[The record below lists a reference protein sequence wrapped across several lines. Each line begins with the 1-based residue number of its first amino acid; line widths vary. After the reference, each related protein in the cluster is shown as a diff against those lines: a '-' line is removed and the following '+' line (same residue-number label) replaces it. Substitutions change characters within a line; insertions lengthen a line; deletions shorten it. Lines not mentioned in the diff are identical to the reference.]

1 MKGQQ
6 HLLDFEDN
14 WRTAMGKW
22 FPGERVVFR
31 GQDLHH
37 DLQDM
42 SWMALFLYGI
52 TGRRFSENEMKV
64 FTAIYTYTS
73 FPEPRLWNN
82 RVAAL
87 AGSARSTPSLAFG
100 AANAMSEASI
110 YGHKPNTRSID
121 FFLRTQKKLEA
132 GGDLDEIIRLEMKT
146 YRTIFGYGR
155 PLNRIDERNPAFLK
169 LLQET
174 GLDQGKHLIDK
185 HGYIDFKEG
194 YFFVCS
200 QFSKVQLFKIGE
212 AFNFLQHIEENLPKR
227 FFIFLIVLEIYFGQY
242 FHGVPGLCL
251 DEPHMAFSFHISM
264 PGR

>member
-1 MKGQQ
+1 MSGQQ

-37 DLQDM
+37 DLQDL
-42 SWMALFLYGI
+42 SWMELFLYGI

-87 AGSARSTPSLAFG
+87 AGTARSTPSLAFG

-121 FFLRTQKKLEA
+121 FFLRTQEKLEA
-132 GGDLDEIIRLEMKT
+132 GEDLDECIRSEMKK

-169 LLQET
+169 LLKET
-174 GLDQGKHLIDK
+174 GLDQGKHIKLALEIERRLLAGRWRLRLNITGLDAAVSADMGMSVRD
-185 HGYIDFKEG
+185 HHVFMTMCFLAGMPPCYIDAREQREG
-194 YFFVCS
+194 CFFPIRCS
-200 QFSKVQLFKIGE
+200 RIQYEGV
-212 AFNFLQHIEENLPKR
+212 EER
-227 FFIFLIVLEIYFGQY
+227 SW
-242 FHGVPGLCL
+242 
-251 DEPHMAFSFHISM
+251 D
-264 PGR
+264 